1 VSPYRHDGVNL
12 DLVRAATLR
21 ATIVE
26 AVSHQSANRL
36 ALGIYPRRC
45 FLLTMRAK
53 ALRAVSIAGKGSSCR
68 RPGWPMRPYS
78 RARENPPNR
87 SGQISSGKTAPA
99 SSQARVS
106 PTRRPR
112 DEDMAAWLHA
122 ARLYGQRREGQ
133 GGKYPPKPSGLST
146 GLKIESRGCFQGE
159 EPRPLC
165 WVRPSTGSPALIR
178 LRSRQPCGPSLPP
191 KRCQGRRTAKRD
203 NGFFGN

>member
-1 VSPYRHDGVNL
+1 MSRTDIDGVNL

-53 ALRAVSIAGKGSSCR
+53 ALRAVSISGKGSSCR
-68 RPGWPMRPYS
+68 RPGWPMRPS
-78 RARENPPNR
+78 RGQGKTRRTGPARFR
-87 SGQISSGKTAPA
+87 AGKTAPA

-122 ARLYGQRREGQ
+122 ARLYGQRREGRGKKIPRNLPVSPRALKSKA
-133 GGKYPPKPSGLST
+133 GGVFRERNPVRFAGSGLP
-146 GLKIESRGCFQGE
+146 LEA
-159 EPRPLC
+159 RP
-165 WVRPSTGSPALIR
+165 
-178 LRSRQPCGPSLPP
+178 
-191 KRCQGRRTAKRD
+191 
-203 NGFFGN
+203 